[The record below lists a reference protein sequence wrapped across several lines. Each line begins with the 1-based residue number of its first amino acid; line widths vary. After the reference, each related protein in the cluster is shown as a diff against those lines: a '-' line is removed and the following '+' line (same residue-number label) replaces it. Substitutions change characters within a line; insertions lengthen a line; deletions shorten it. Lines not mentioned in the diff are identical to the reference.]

1 MKFDNLKVGDKVYV
15 VQSTGVGG
23 AWHRN
28 LKFRKYFQFELTV
41 ESVTK
46 TQFRAGGMRFQK
58 SGSGYGDNDFVAYF
72 LGDKCYHG
80 FYITGRDESGE
91 FEKYR
96 DSCDIIRR
104 VSYDCKFVLDA
115 KDFETALHAARLV
128 LEAKLMCEQNQ

>member
-1 MKFDNLKVGDKVYV
+1 MKFDNLQVGDNVYV

-46 TQFRAGGMRFQK
+46 TQFCAGGMRFKK
-58 SGSGYGDNDFVAYF
+58 SGAGYGDNDFVAYF

-80 FYITGRDESGE
+80 FYITGRDESDE

-96 DSCDIIRR
+96 NSCNFIQN
-104 VSYDCKFVLDA
+104 VSYICKFVLDA
-115 KDFETALHAARLV
+115 KDFETALRAANLV
-128 LEAKLMCEQNQ
+128 WEAKLMCEPSK